1 MVIFYFK
8 KYILIISKYLAKC
21 PRLNPENLHRALKC
35 QKYFLGGGKFGDKFV
50 LQNYTVPVDISVVGK
65 YTAQQFITTKI
76 HNYTNTQIHKYANT
90 QIHSMKI
97 FVEQTGGGRVC
108 GTVYW
113 SN

>member
-1 MVIFYFK
+1 MVTLSDLDCGANKHLSAPPGTYPTYASFERY
-8 KYILIISKYLAKC
+8 
-21 PRLNPENLHRALKC
+21 E
-35 QKYFLGGGKFGDKFV
+35 FV
-50 LQNYTVPVDISVVGK
+50 LQNYTVPVHIFVVGK

-76 HNYTNTQIHKYANT
+76 HNYTTTQIHKYTNTQIHKYTNT

-113 SN
+113 SD